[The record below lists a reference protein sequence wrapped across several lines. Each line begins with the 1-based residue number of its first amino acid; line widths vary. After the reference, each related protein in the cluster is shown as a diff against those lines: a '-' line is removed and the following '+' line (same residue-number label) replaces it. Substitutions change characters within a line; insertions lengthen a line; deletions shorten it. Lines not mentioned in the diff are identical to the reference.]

1 MFDDKKKSLTEDENL
16 TKLLDNVV
24 IEPFSRLEA
33 GHNDEESVIADPDF
47 FKYPLVS
54 CEVLICDQLH
64 QIVNDKLIANAQL
77 MEKLYGFLKYE
88 YINPVLMSYY
98 VKIIGSLI
106 TKKPQQVFHFIFL
119 SHSLNSYDAMI
130 KNYS

>member
-1 MFDDKKKSLTEDENL
+1 MTEDENL

-24 IEPFSRLEA
+24 IEPFSRLEPDLN
-33 GHNDEESVIADPDF
+33 HEESVISDPDF

-106 TKKPQQVFHFIFL
+106 TKKPQQVYYFAFAI
-119 SHSLNSYDAMI
+119 SI
-130 KNYS
+130 